1 VPTTH
6 RLQVD
11 AEGIVTLEKTASDGA
26 YSPSIDQVL
35 RDVADRY
42 GSSASA
48 IVFSGMT
55 NDAIEGAKYLASKGG
70 TIYAQHP
77 DSCVVS
83 SMIDGIMDAGIVQF
97 LGAPRELAEQV
108 LAESAKA
115 KR

>member
-1 VPTTH
+1 M
-6 RLQVD
+6 
-11 AEGIVTLEKTASDGA
+11 
-26 YSPSIDQVL
+26 L

-48 IVFSGMT
+48 IIFSGMT
-55 NDAIEGAKYLASKGG
+55 NDAIEGCKYLASKGG
-70 TIYAQHP
+70 AIYVQHP

-83 SMIDGIMDAGIVQF
+83 SMIDGVMDAGIVKF

-108 LAESAKA
+108 LGEAAKA